1 MLAVDWKGLIT
12 GLRAAW
18 RREISAYFATPLA
31 YVFVAIFL
39 LVLGV
44 FTWDLSRFFDTGAAD
59 LAPFFYWH
67 PWLFML
73 FMPALA
79 MRLWAEEASQG
90 TSELLL
96 SLPVSL
102 PGLVIGKLLAAWTVA
117 AIALLLTFPWWIAV
131 NILGPADNAAI
142 ALTYVMS
149 LIMAG
154 GYLAIGAAVS
164 ALTRS
169 AVLAFVIGVLIA
181 FILTAAGWPLVSGVV
196 ASVLGAGAGDAIA
209 QFSFLTHFETAQRG
223 VLELRGLFFFFG
235 FIALCVSLNTLFVS
249 QRRGGAQ

>member
-1 MLAVDWKGLIT
+1 MKGTLT
-12 GLRAAW
+12 GIKAAW

-39 LVLGV
+39 LVLGI

-59 LAPFFYWH
+59 LGPFFYWH

-79 MRLWAEEASQG
+79 MRLWSDEVSSG
-90 TSELLL
+90 TAELLL
-96 SLPVSL
+96 SLPVNL
-102 PGLVIGKLLAAWTVA
+102 PGLVVGKLLAAWTVA
-117 AIALLLTFPWWIAV
+117 ACALVLTFPWWIAV

-142 ALTYVMS
+142 ALTYFIS
-149 LIMAG
+149 FIMAG
-154 GYLAIGAAVS
+154 AYLAIGAAVS

-169 AVLAFVIGVLIA
+169 SVLAFVIGVLVA
-181 FILTAAGWPLVSGVV
+181 FILTAAGWPLVSGAV
-196 ASVLGAGAGDAIA
+196 ANFLGASAGDAIA

-223 VLELRGLFFFFG
+223 VLELRGLIFFFG
-235 FIALCVSLNTLFVS
+235 FIALCVALNTLFVS

>member
-1 MLAVDWKGLIT
+1 MSAAASRLLT
-12 GLRAAW
+12 GIKAAW

-31 YVFVAIFL
+31 YVFIAIFL

-44 FTWDLSRFFDTGAAD
+44 FTWELSRFFDTGAAD
-59 LAPFFYWH
+59 LGPFFYWH
-67 PWLFML
+67 PWLYMM

-79 MRLWAEEASQG
+79 MRLWADEASAG

-102 PGLVIGKLLAAWTVA
+102 PGIVIGKLLAAWTVA
-117 AIALLLTFPWWIAV
+117 AFALAMTLPWWIAV

-142 ALTYVMS
+142 ALSYLMS
-149 LIMAG
+149 LVMAG
-154 GYLAIGAAVS
+154 AYLGIGAAVS

-169 AVLAFVIGVLIA
+169 PVLAFVSGVVIA
-181 FILTAAGWPLVSGVV
+181 FLLTAAGWPMVTGAVS
-196 ASVLGAGAGDAIA
+196 SLLGTEAGDAIA

-223 VLELRGLFFFFG
+223 VLELRGLVFFFG
-235 FIALCVSLNTLFVS
+235 FMALCVALNTLFVS
-249 QRRGGAQ
+249 HRRSGAQ

>member
-1 MLAVDWKGLIT
+1 MSIDWRSTLT
-12 GLRAAW
+12 GINAAW

-59 LAPFFYWH
+59 LGPFFYWH
-67 PWLFML
+67 PWLYML

-79 MRLWAEEASQG
+79 MRLWADETSAG
-90 TSELLL
+90 TGELLL
-96 SLPVSL
+96 ALPVNIS
-102 PGLVIGKLLAAWTVA
+102 GLVIGKLLAAWTVA
-117 AIALLLTFPWWIAV
+117 ALALILTFPWWLTV

-142 ALTYVMS
+142 LLTYVVS
-149 LIMAG
+149 LIMSGA
-154 GYLAIGAAVS
+154 YLAIGAAVS

-169 AVLAFVIGVLIA
+169 AVLAFVLGVLVA
-181 FILTAAGWPLVSGVV
+181 FVLTAAGWPLVSG
-196 ASVLGAGAGDAIA
+196 SVGDWLGASAGDAVA

-223 VLELRGLFFFFG
+223 VLEIRGIMFFLG
-235 FIALCVSLNTLFVS
+235 FIALCIALNTLFVA
-249 QRRGGAQ
+249 QRRGSGQ

>member
-1 MLAVDWKGLIT
+1 MMGPWSGTLT
-12 GLRAAW
+12 GIKSAW

-59 LAPFFYWH
+59 LGPFFYWH
-67 PWLFML
+67 PWLFMM

-79 MRLWAEEASQG
+79 MRLWAEETSAG
-90 TSELLL
+90 TAEVLL
-96 SLPVSL
+96 SLPVNL

-117 AIALLLTFPWWIAV
+117 AFALLLTFPWWITV
-131 NILGPADNAAI
+131 NILGSADNAAI
-142 ALTYVMS
+142 ALTYGVS
-149 LIMAG
+149 LLMAG
-154 GYLAIGAAVS
+154 AYLSIGAAVS

-169 AVLAFVIGVLIA
+169 AVLAFVLGVLVA
-181 FILTAAGWPLVSGVV
+181 FVFTAAGWPLVSGAI
-196 ASVLGAGAGDAIA
+196 ASWLGAGAGDAIA

-223 VLELRGLFFFFG
+223 VLELRGLVFFFG
-235 FIALCVSLNTLFVS
+235 FIALCIALNTLFVS
-249 QRRGGAQ
+249 HRRGGAQ

>member
-1 MLAVDWKGLIT
+1 MDWT
-12 GLRAAW
+12 GTMASIKAAW

-31 YVFVAIFL
+31 YVFIAIFL
-39 LVLGV
+39 LVLGI

-59 LAPFFYWH
+59 LGPFFYWH
-67 PWLFML
+67 PWLFMM

-79 MRLWAEEASQG
+79 MRLWAEETNSG
-90 TSELLL
+90 TAELLL
-96 SLPVSL
+96 SLPVNL
-102 PGLVIGKLLAAWTVA
+102 PGLVIGKLLAAWSVA
-117 AIALLLTFPWWIAV
+117 AFALILTFPWWITV

-142 ALTYVMS
+142 ALTYIVS

-154 GYLAIGAAVS
+154 SYLAIGAAVS

-181 FILTAAGWPLVSGVV
+181 FLLTAAGWPLVSGAV
-196 ASVLGAGAGDAIA
+196 ADWLGPSAGDAVA

-223 VLELRGLFFFFG
+223 VLELRGLFFFLG
-235 FIALCVSLNTLFVS
+235 FTTLCIALNTLFVA
-249 QRRGGAQ
+249 QRRAGAQ

>member
-1 MLAVDWKGLIT
+1 MT
-12 GLRAAW
+12 SLRAAW

-31 YVFVAIFL
+31 YVFIAIFL

-44 FTWDLSRFFDTGAAD
+44 FTWDLSDFFDTGTAD

-79 MRLWAEEASQG
+79 MRLWADEASHG
-90 TSELLL
+90 TAELLL
-96 SLPVSL
+96 SLPVNL
-102 PGLVIGKLLAAWTVA
+102 PGLVLGKLFAAWTVA
-117 AIALLLTFPWWIAV
+117 GLALVLTLPWWITV

-149 LIMAG
+149 FIMAG
-154 GYLAIGAAVS
+154 AYLSIGAAVS

-169 AVLAFVIGVLIA
+169 AVLAFVIGVLVA
-181 FILTAAGWPLVSGVV
+181 FLLTAAGWPLVSAAVSGFIGP
-196 ASVLGAGAGDAIA
+196 AAGDAIA

-223 VLELRGLFFFFG
+223 VLELRGVAFYFG
-235 FIALCVSLNTLFVS
+235 FIGLCVALNTLFVS
-249 QRRGGAQ
+249 HRRGGGQ

>member
-1 MLAVDWKGLIT
+1 MDWT
-12 GLRAAW
+12 GTMASIKAAW

-31 YVFVAIFL
+31 YVFIAIFL
-39 LVLGV
+39 LVLGI

-59 LAPFFYWH
+59 LGPFFYWH
-67 PWLFML
+67 PWLFMM

-79 MRLWAEEASQG
+79 MRLWAEETNSG
-90 TSELLL
+90 TAELLL
-96 SLPVSL
+96 SLPVNL
-102 PGLVIGKLLAAWTVA
+102 PGLVIGKLLAAWSVA
-117 AIALLLTFPWWIAV
+117 AFALILTLPWWITV

-142 ALTYVMS
+142 ALTYFVS

-154 GYLAIGAAVS
+154 AYLAIGATVS

-181 FILTAAGWPLVSGVV
+181 FMLTAAGWPLVSGAV
-196 ASVLGAGAGDAIA
+196 ADWLGPSAGDAVA

-223 VLELRGLFFFFG
+223 VLELRGLFFFLG
-235 FIALCVSLNTLFVS
+235 FTTLCIALNTLFVA
-249 QRRGGAQ
+249 QRRAGAQ

>member
-1 MLAVDWKGLIT
+1 MSPDWQGILT
-12 GLRAAW
+12 GIKSAW

-59 LAPFFYWH
+59 LSPFFYWH

-79 MRLWAEEASQG
+79 MRLWAEETSAG
-90 TSELLL
+90 TAEILL
-96 SLPVSL
+96 SLPVNL
-102 PGLVIGKLLAAWTVA
+102 TGLVIGKLLAAWTVA
-117 AIALLLTFPWWIAV
+117 AFALLLTFPWWITV

-142 ALTYVMS
+142 ALTYFVS
-149 LIMAG
+149 LLMAG
-154 GYLAIGAAVS
+154 AYLGIGAAVS

-169 AVLAFVIGVLIA
+169 AVLAFVLGVLIA
-181 FILTAAGWPLVSGVV
+181 FIFTAAGWPLVSG
-196 ASVLGAGAGDAIA
+196 AISSWLGAPAGDAIA

-223 VLELRGLFFFFG
+223 VLELRGVAFFVG
-235 FIALCVSLNTLFVS
+235 FIALCVALNSLFVGH
-249 QRRGGAQ
+249 RRGGAQ

>member
-1 MLAVDWKGLIT
+1 MLSPDWRGTLT
-12 GLRAAW
+12 GIKAAW

-31 YVFVAIFL
+31 YVFIAIFL
-39 LVLGV
+39 LVLGI

-59 LAPFFYWH
+59 LGPFFYWH
-67 PWLFML
+67 PWLFMM

-79 MRLWAEEASQG
+79 MRLWAEEASHG

-96 SLPVSL
+96 SLPVNL
-102 PGLVIGKLLAAWTVA
+102 TGLVIGKLFAAWTVA
-117 AIALLLTFPWWIAV
+117 AMALVLTFPWWITV

-142 ALTYVMS
+142 ALTYFMS

-154 GYLAIGAAVS
+154 AYLAIGAAVS

-169 AVLAFVIGVLIA
+169 AVLAFVSGVLVA
-181 FILTAAGWPLVSGVV
+181 FVLTAAGWPLVSGAV
-196 ASVLGAGAGDAIA
+196 AEMFGASAGDAIA

-223 VLELRGLFFFFG
+223 VLELRGLVFFFG
-235 FIALCVSLNTLFVS
+235 FIVLCVALNTLFVGH
-249 QRRGGAQ
+249 RRGGAQ

>member
-1 MLAVDWKGLIT
+1 MLKLDLNGTWT
-12 GLRAAW
+12 GLKAAW

-39 LVLGV
+39 LVLGI

-59 LAPFFYWH
+59 LEPFFYWH

-79 MRLWAEEASQG
+79 MRLWSDEASQG
-90 TSELLL
+90 TAELLL
-96 SLPVSL
+96 SLPVNL
-102 PGLVIGKLLAAWTVA
+102 AGLVIGKLLAAWTVA
-117 AIALLLTFPWWIAV
+117 ALALALTFPWWLTV
-131 NILGPADNAAI
+131 NALGPADNAAI
-142 ALTYVMS
+142 ALTYFMS

-154 GYLAIGAAVS
+154 AYLAIGAAVS

-169 AVLAFVIGVLIA
+169 SVLAFVIGVLIA
-181 FILTAAGWPLVSGVV
+181 FMLTAAGWPLVSGAV
-196 ASVLGAGAGDAIA
+196 ASVFGAGAGDAIA

-223 VLELRGLFFFFG
+223 VLELRGLVFFLG
-235 FIALCVSLNTLFVS
+235 FTALCVALNTLFVS
-249 QRRGGAQ
+249 HRRGGAQ

>member
-1 MLAVDWKGLIT
+1 MLNLDWQGTLT
-12 GLRAAW
+12 GIKAAW

-59 LAPFFYWH
+59 LQPFFYWH
-67 PWLFML
+67 PWLFMM

-79 MRLWAEEASQG
+79 MRLWAEESSHG
-90 TSELLL
+90 TAELLL
-96 SLPVSL
+96 SLPVNL
-102 PGLVIGKLLAAWTVA
+102 TGLVIGKLAAAWTVA
-117 AIALLLTFPWWIAV
+117 ALALVLTFPWWITV
-131 NILGPADNAAI
+131 NVLGAADNAAI
-142 ALTYVMS
+142 ALTYFMS

-154 GYLAIGAAVS
+154 AYLAIGAAVS

-169 AVLAFVIGVLIA
+169 AVLAFVIGVLVA
-181 FILTAAGWPLVSGVV
+181 FILTAAGWPLVSGAV
-196 ASVLGAGAGDAIA
+196 ADLLGPAAGDAIA

-223 VLELRGLFFFFG
+223 VLEFRGLVFFFG
-235 FIALCVSLNTLFVS
+235 FITLCIALNTLFVGH
-249 QRRGGAQ
+249 RRGGAQ

>member
-1 MLAVDWKGLIT
+1 MLTIDWRGTLT
-12 GLRAAW
+12 GMRAAW

-39 LVLGV
+39 LVLGI
-44 FTWDLSRFFDTGAAD
+44 FTWDMSRFFDTGAAD
-59 LAPFFYWH
+59 LGPFFYWH

-79 MRLWAEEASQG
+79 MRLWAEETSQG

-102 PGLVIGKLLAAWTVA
+102 MGLVLGKLLAAWTVA
-117 AIALLLTFPWWIAV
+117 AVALALTFPWWMTV

-142 ALTYVMS
+142 ALTYLMS

-154 GYLAIGAAVS
+154 AYLAIGAAVS

-169 AVLAFVIGVLIA
+169 AVLAFVIGVLVA
-181 FILTAAGWPLVSGVV
+181 FILTAAGWPLVSGAV
-196 ASVLGAGAGDAIA
+196 ASVLGAPAGDAIA

-223 VLELRGLFFFFG
+223 VLELRGRIFFFG
-235 FIALCVSLNTLFVS
+235 FIALCVALNTLFVGH
-249 QRRGGAQ
+249 RRGGAQ

>member
-1 MLAVDWKGLIT
+1 MDWT
-12 GLRAAW
+12 GTMASIKAAW

-31 YVFVAIFL
+31 YVFIAIFL
-39 LVLGV
+39 LVLGI

-59 LAPFFYWH
+59 LGPFFYWH
-67 PWLFML
+67 PWLFMM

-79 MRLWAEEASQG
+79 MRLWAEETNSG
-90 TSELLL
+90 TAELLL
-96 SLPVSL
+96 SLPVNL
-102 PGLVIGKLLAAWTVA
+102 PGLVIGKLLAAWSVA
-117 AIALLLTFPWWIAV
+117 AFALILTFPWWITV

-142 ALTYVMS
+142 ALTYFVS

-154 GYLAIGAAVS
+154 AYLAIGAAVS

-181 FILTAAGWPLVSGVV
+181 FMLTAAGWPLVSGAV
-196 ASVLGAGAGDAIA
+196 ADWLGPSAGDAVA

-223 VLELRGLFFFFG
+223 VLELRGLFFFLG
-235 FIALCVSLNTLFVS
+235 FTTLCIALNTLFMA
-249 QRRGGAQ
+249 RRRAGAQ

>member
-1 MLAVDWKGLIT
+1 MLKLDLQGTWT
-12 GLRAAW
+12 GLKAAW

-39 LVLGV
+39 LVLGL

-59 LAPFFYWH
+59 LGPFFYWH

-79 MRLWAEEASQG
+79 MRLWSDEASQG
-90 TSELLL
+90 TAELLL
-96 SLPVSL
+96 SLPVNL
-102 PGLVIGKLLAAWTVA
+102 TGLVIGKLLAAWTVA
-117 AIALLLTFPWWIAV
+117 ALAIVLTFPWWLTV
-131 NILGPADNAAI
+131 NTLGPADNAAI
-142 ALTYVMS
+142 ALTYFMS

-154 GYLAIGAAVS
+154 AYLAIGAAIS

-169 AVLAFVIGVLIA
+169 SVLAFVLGVLIA
-181 FILTAAGWPLVSGVV
+181 FILTAAGWPLVSGAV
-196 ASVLGAGAGDAIA
+196 ASVFGAAAGDAIA

-223 VLELRGLFFFFG
+223 VLELRGLAFFLG
-235 FIALCVSLNTLFVS
+235 FTALCVALNTLFVS
-249 QRRGGAQ
+249 HRRGGAQ

>member
-1 MLAVDWKGLIT
+1 MLTIDWRGTLT
-12 GLRAAW
+12 GMRAAW

-39 LVLGV
+39 LVLGI
-44 FTWDLSRFFDTGAAD
+44 FTWDMSRFFDTGAAD
-59 LAPFFYWH
+59 LGPFFYWH

-79 MRLWAEEASQG
+79 MRLWAEETSQG

-102 PGLVIGKLLAAWTVA
+102 MGLVLGKLLAAWTVA
-117 AIALLLTFPWWIAV
+117 AVALALTFPWWMTV

-142 ALTYVMS
+142 ALTYLMS

-154 GYLAIGAAVS
+154 AYLAIGAAVS

-169 AVLAFVIGVLIA
+169 AVLAFVIGVLVA
-181 FILTAAGWPLVSGVV
+181 FILTAAGWPLVSGAV
-196 ASVLGAGAGDAIA
+196 ASVLGAPAGDAIA

-223 VLELRGLFFFFG
+223 VLELRGLSFFFG
-235 FIALCVSLNTLFVS
+235 FIALCVALNTLFVGH
-249 QRRGGAQ
+249 RRGGAQ

>member
-1 MLAVDWKGLIT
+1 MIAIEWSGTLT
-12 GLRAAW
+12 GVRAAW

-39 LVLGV
+39 LVLGI

-67 PWLFML
+67 PWLFMM

-79 MRLWAEEASQG
+79 MRLWAEEANQG
-90 TSELLL
+90 TTELLL
-96 SLPVSL
+96 SLPVNL
-102 PGLVIGKLLAAWTVA
+102 LGLIIGKLLAAWTVA
-117 AIALLLTFPWWIAV
+117 ALALVLTFPWWIAV
-131 NILGPADNAAI
+131 YILGPADNAAI
-142 ALTYVMS
+142 ALTYAMS
-149 LIMAG
+149 LLMAG

-169 AVLAFVIGVLIA
+169 AVLAFVIGVLVA
-181 FILTAAGWPLVSGVV
+181 FVLTAAGWPLVSGAV
-196 ASVLGAGAGDAIA
+196 ADILGPSAGDAIA

-223 VLELRGLFFFFG
+223 VLELRGLAFYFG
-235 FIALCVSLNTLFVS
+235 FIALCIALNTLFVS
-249 QRRGGAQ
+249 HRRGGAQ

>member
-1 MLAVDWKGLIT
+1 MLTIDWRGTLT
-12 GLRAAW
+12 GMRAAW

-39 LVLGV
+39 LVLGI
-44 FTWDLSRFFDTGAAD
+44 FTWDMSRFFDTGAAD
-59 LAPFFYWH
+59 LGPFFYWH

-79 MRLWAEEASQG
+79 MRLWAEETSQG

-102 PGLVIGKLLAAWTVA
+102 MGLVLGKLLAAWTVA
-117 AIALLLTFPWWIAV
+117 AVALALTFPWWMTV

-142 ALTYVMS
+142 ALTYLMS

-154 GYLAIGAAVS
+154 AYLAIGAAVS

-169 AVLAFVIGVLIA
+169 AVLAFVIGVLVA
-181 FILTAAGWPLVSGVV
+181 FILTAAGWPLVSGAV
-196 ASVLGAGAGDAIA
+196 ASVLGAPAGDAIA

-223 VLELRGLFFFFG
+223 VLELRGMIFFFG
-235 FIALCVSLNTLFVS
+235 FIALCVALNTLFVGH
-249 QRRGGAQ
+249 RRGGAQ

>member
-1 MLAVDWKGLIT
+1 MILTLSSLLT
-12 GLRAAW
+12 GIRAAW
-18 RREISAYFATPLA
+18 RRELSAYFSTPLA
-31 YVFVAIFL
+31 YVFIAIFL

-44 FTWDLSRFFDTGAAD
+44 FTWEISRFFDTGAAD
-59 LAPFFYWH
+59 LGPFFYWH
-67 PWLFML
+67 PWLYML

-79 MRLWAEEASQG
+79 MRLWSDETSAG

-102 PGLVIGKLLAAWTVA
+102 PGIVIGKLLAAWTVA
-117 AIALLLTFPWWIAV
+117 GFALVMTFPWWIAV

-142 ALTYVMS
+142 ALSYLMS

-154 GYLAIGAAVS
+154 AYLGIGSAVS

-169 AVLAFVIGVLIA
+169 PVLAFVIGVVIA
-181 FILTAAGWPLVSGVV
+181 FLLTAAGWPMVTGAVSEL
-196 ASVLGAGAGDAIA
+196 LGSGAGDAIA

-235 FIALCVSLNTLFVS
+235 FMALCVALNTLFVDHKRS
-249 QRRGGAQ
+249 GAQ

>member
-1 MLAVDWKGLIT
+1 MDWRGTLT
-12 GLRAAW
+12 GIKAAW

-31 YVFVAIFL
+31 YVFIAIFL

-59 LAPFFYWH
+59 LGPFFYWH
-67 PWLFML
+67 PWLFMM

-79 MRLWAEEASQG
+79 MRLWAEETSAG
-90 TSELLL
+90 TAELLL
-96 SLPVSL
+96 SLPVNL
-102 PGLVIGKLLAAWTVA
+102 PGLVVGKLLAAWTVA
-117 AIALLLTFPWWIAV
+117 AFALILTFPWWVTV

-142 ALTYVMS
+142 ALTYCVS

-154 GYLAIGAAVS
+154 AYLAIGAAVS

-169 AVLAFVIGVLIA
+169 AVLAFVIGVLVA
-181 FILTAAGWPLVSGVV
+181 FILTAAGWPLVSG
-196 ASVLGAGAGDAIA
+196 AIADWLGPGAGDAVA

-223 VLELRGLFFFFG
+223 VLELRGLLFFFG
-235 FIALCVSLNTLFVS
+235 FITLCVALNTLFVA
-249 QRRGGAQ
+249 QRRAGAQ

>member
-1 MLAVDWKGLIT
+1 MFDWRGTTT
-12 GLRAAW
+12 GIRAAW

-59 LAPFFYWH
+59 LSPFFYWH
-67 PWLFML
+67 PWLYML

-79 MRLWAEEASQG
+79 MRLWSEETSHG

-102 PGLVIGKLLAAWTVA
+102 TGLVIGKLLAAWTVA
-117 AIALLLTFPWWIAV
+117 AFALALTFPWWITV

-154 GYLAIGAAVS
+154 AYLAIGAAVS

-169 AVLAFVIGVLIA
+169 AVLAFVIGVLVA
-181 FILTAAGWPLVSGVV
+181 FVLTAAGWPLVSGAV
-196 ASVLGAGAGDAIA
+196 SSILGVGAGDAIA

-223 VLELRGLFFFFG
+223 VLELRGILYFLG
-235 FIALCVSLNTLFVS
+235 FIALCVALNTLFVGY
-249 QRRGGAQ
+249 RRGGAQ